1 MANTLANVPVSKII
15 KNKSNFEDE
24 PKKKSREDWRKAKEL
39 EEARKAGTA
48 PAAVDEEGK
57 DINPHI
63 PQYISATPWYF
74 GAQGPT
80 LKHQRP
86 QPEKQKKYSGID
98 EWYKR
103 GVDSSKVVTKYRKGA
118 CENCGAITHKKKE
131 CMERPRKIG
140 AKYTNA
146 NIAPDEFTQPELST
160 DYDGKRDRW
169 AGYDPSQH
177 RAIVEEYQKIEEA
190 KKQMRAEK
198 LNAEENDEQDSDKDE
213 DKYVDE
219 VDMPGTKV
227 DSKQRITVRN
237 LRIREDT
244 AKYLRNLDPNSAYYD
259 PKTRSMRDNPYTGTE
274 REVDYKGENFARF
287 SGDTQRHANAQ
298 LFAWEAHERGVD
310 VHLLAEPTKLELL
323 KQEYDKKRDEL
334 KDKARESI
342 INRYGGEEHL
352 DTLPPSLLL
361 AQTEQYVEYSRY
373 GKIIKGQ
380 DRQVIRSKYEE
391 DVYPNN
397 HTSVWGS
404 YWQAGKWGYKCCHS
418 FIKNSYCTGNA
429 GKKVTEAVTIETKR
443 VINEEEKCDEEKTNL
458 SDEISVSNNSSSDEE
473 EKMSKTIKFKTSK
486 KREKRHKQ
494 KEQRKNKKKIAKLQE
509 QDKLQQA
516 LQKEEERQK
525 EAERLLQMNERK
537 RPYNSMYEIKEP
549 TVDEIEAFQMKRKRE
564 DDPMAEFL
572 NK

>member
-1 MANTLANVPVSKII
+1 MANTLTNVPVSKII

-86 QPEKQKKYSGID
+86 QPEKQKKYSSID

-103 GVDSSKVVTKYRKGA
+103 GVDSSKVATKYRKGA

-190 KKQMRAEK
+190 KRQMRAEK

-259 PKTRSMRDNPYTGTE
+259 PKTRSMRDNPYIGTE

-287 SGDTQRHANAQ
+287 SGDTQQHANAQ

-334 KDKARESI
+334 KDKARDSI

-352 DTLPPSLLL
+352 DAPPPSLLL

-380 DRQVIRSKYEE
+380 DRQIIRSKYEE

-397 HTSVWGS
+397 HISVWGS
-404 YWQAGKWGYKCCHS
+404 YWHAGKWGYKCCHS
-418 FIKNSYCTGNA
+418 FLKNSYCTGNA
-429 GKKVTEAVTIETKR
+429 GKKTAEAAAIETKKT
-443 VINEEEKCDEEKTNL
+443 VYEEEKSNIKTVNL
-458 SDEISVSNNSSSDEE
+458 SDEKSESNDSSSDEE
-473 EKMSKTIKFKTSK
+473 EKVSRTIKSK
-486 KREKRHKQ
+486 SSKRKEKKQKQ
-494 KEQRKNKKKIAKLQE
+494 KEKRKNKKKIARLQE

-525 EAERLLQMNERK
+525 EAERLLQMSERK
-537 RPYNSMYEIKEP
+537 RPYNSMYEVKEP
-549 TVDEIEAFQMKRKRE
+549 TIDEIEAFQMKRQRE

>member
-1 MANTLANVPVSKII
+1 MANTLTNVPVSKII

-86 QPEKQKKYSGID
+86 QPEKQKKYSSID

-103 GVDSSKVVTKYRKGA
+103 GVDSSKVATKYRKGA

-190 KKQMRAEK
+190 KRQMRAEK

-259 PKTRSMRDNPYTGTE
+259 PKTRSMRDNPYIGTE

-287 SGDTQRHANAQ
+287 SGDTQQHANAQ

-334 KDKARESI
+334 KDKARDSI

-352 DTLPPSLLL
+352 DALPPSLLL

-380 DRQVIRSKYEE
+380 DRQIIRSKYEE

-404 YWQAGKWGYKCCHS
+404 YWHAGKWGYKCCHS
-418 FIKNSYCTGNA
+418 FLKNSYCTGNA
-429 GKKVTEAVTIETKR
+429 GKKTAEAAAIETKKT
-443 VINEEEKCDEEKTNL
+443 VYEEEKSNIKTVNL
-458 SDEISVSNNSSSDEE
+458 SDEKSESNDSSSDEE
-473 EKMSKTIKFKTSK
+473 EKVSRTIKSK
-486 KREKRHKQ
+486 SSKRKEKKQKQ
-494 KEQRKNKKKIAKLQE
+494 KEKRKNKKKIARLQE

-525 EAERLLQMNERK
+525 EAERLLQMSERK
-537 RPYNSMYEIKEP
+537 RPYNSMYEVKEP
-549 TVDEIEAFQMKRKRE
+549 TIDEIEAFQMKRQRE